1 MGIDYKASLFYY
13 LTYFYYYL
21 YVSLYFLVL
30 FMNPTIL
37 RFSYIHNN
45 HRLINRLIN
54 KFELT
59 NEDDL
64 GQINSQVAI
73 HILSTIKTSN
83 KITSFPFLLVRF
95 RFKIGRAH
103 V

>member
-13 LTYFYYYL
+13 LTCFYYYL
-21 YVSLYFLVL
+21 YVLLYFLVL
-30 FMNPTIL
+30 FMSPTIL
-37 RFSYIHNN
+37 EFSYIHDN
-45 HRLINRLIN
+45 HRLIN

-73 HILSTIKTSN
+73 HILSSIKTSN
-83 KITSFPFLLVRF
+83 KITSFPFLLVQF
-95 RFKIGRAH
+95 RFII
-103 V
+103 